1 MLLRFGVTNHR
12 SLRDHQEL
20 SLVASSLGGP
30 TAGLIPCRQVPGGH
44 LLPVVVTYGA
54 NASGKSNLVSALRW
68 MRSAVL
74 YSHSRGEPDGG
85 VPRAP
90 FALDP
95 ASTAVPSHMEMDFVV
110 NDVRYHY
117 GFEATNDVFTAEWL
131 FAFPNEKRQTL
142 FERNGFHFRFGRN
155 LKGRNQ
161 IISELTRP
169 NSLFLSAAAQNGH
182 EELTR
187 VSSYFKNIMEEEV
200 AYPELAENLS
210 DKTMDARII
219 QFLKASGT
227 GILGYR
233 IKNTDTGQSVKKID
247 SSTSLEDIMKQVRQE
262 FGQTGMATV
271 SKFSD
276 GIAIFRPMGHEPTQL
291 QLAHSGVK
299 NEAVYLDIAEESE
312 GTQRLL
318 GLLIPVFHALD
329 TGGIMVVDELDASLH
344 THACEMLIALFSS
357 PETNPKGAQLIAT
370 THDTN
375 LLTSRHL
382 RRDQIWL
389 TEKDPEGATHL
400 YPLTDFRTREGDNL
414 ERGYLQGRFGA
425 IPFSGRIADILTT
438 S

>member
-68 MRSAVL
+68 MRSNVL

-85 VPRAP
+85 VSRMP

-95 ASTAVPSHMEMDFVV
+95 ASATAPSQVEMDFIV

-117 GFEATNDVFTAEWL
+117 GFEATDDVFTAEWL
-131 FAFPNEKRQTL
+131 FSFPNEKRQVL
-142 FERNGFHFRFGRN
+142 FERNGMRFRFGRG
-155 LKGRNQ
+155 LKGRNR
-161 IISELTRP
+161 IISELTRK

-187 VSSYFKNIMEEEV
+187 ISRYFQGMMVK
-200 AYPELAENLS
+200 ELSNDELTENLL
-210 DKTMDARII
+210 DKAVDARII
-219 QFLKASGT
+219 GFLKNAGT
-227 GILGYR
+227 GVMGYQ
-233 IKNTDTGQSVKKID
+233 IKNANSFHFIKEIDPNKSFEQTIESLHQESHKTGKMV
-247 SSTSLEDIMKQVRQE
+247 V
-262 FGQTGMATV
+262 A
-271 SKFSD
+271 KFSD
-276 GIAIFRPMGHEPTQL
+276 RVVKIHQPHHEQPQL
-291 QLAHSGVK
+291 QLAHSGI
-299 NEAVYLDIAEESE
+299 NEEPVYFDMDDESE
-312 GTQRLL
+312 GTRRLL
-318 GLLIPVFHALD
+318 GLLVPVFHALD
-329 TGGIMVVDELDASLH
+329 TGAVMVVDELDASLH
-344 THACEMLIALFSS
+344 THACEMLLALFSS

-375 LLTSRHL
+375 LLRSKHL

-400 YPLTDFRTREGDNL
+400 YPLTDFRTRATDDL

-425 IPFSGRIADILTT
+425 IPFAGRAADIFTT